1 MTPSSAVLYARLM
14 TGARFR
20 HLQAFSAI
28 AEFGSAQRAADAI
41 GLTQPAVTHLVAD
54 LEEFLQCPLFH
65 RHARGMRMTDMAREL
80 LPFVQRSLATLEAG
94 TQFVAFRQS
103 SGHSIVR
110 VGAIHGAINGLL
122 VRALP
127 AFGQSKPD
135 ILVQLQEANAAES
148 SALISNREV
157 DLMLC
162 REPPVWPEGWE
173 FADLLPDRLVVVAGP
188 NHPLVRKRGL
198 RLPDLL
204 DEMWLMLHPATHA
217 RKTFD
222 ALMAAHGTAARY
234 RKLEVRSSAMVL
246 AQLQSETLLSFTPY
260 SAMRQFIDMGQIAL
274 IDVTD
279 LPALPPLGILS
290 VRDERG
296 EAANTL
302 KEHLFRYARK
312 HP

>member
-1 MTPSSAVLYARLM
+1 M

-20 HLQAFSAI
+20 HLQAFAAI

-148 SALISNREV
+148 SALIW
-157 DLMLC
+157 
-162 REPPVWPEGWE
+162 VWACTQLSLE
-173 FADLLPDRLVVVAGP
+173 
-188 NHPLVRKRGL
+188 
-198 RLPDLL
+198 
-204 DEMWLMLHPATHA
+204 T
-217 RKTFD
+217 D
-222 ALMAAHGTAARY
+222 ALPARETALCAADTTLSNATTPCCPCATRRAASGERAG
-234 RKLEVRSSAMVL
+234 STGAGATDSACM
-246 AQLQSETLLSFTPY
+246 SLS
-260 SAMRQFIDMGQIAL
+260 R
-274 IDVTD
+274 
-279 LPALPPLGILS
+279 
-290 VRDERG
+290 
-296 EAANTL
+296 
-302 KEHLFRYARK
+302 
-312 HP
+312 